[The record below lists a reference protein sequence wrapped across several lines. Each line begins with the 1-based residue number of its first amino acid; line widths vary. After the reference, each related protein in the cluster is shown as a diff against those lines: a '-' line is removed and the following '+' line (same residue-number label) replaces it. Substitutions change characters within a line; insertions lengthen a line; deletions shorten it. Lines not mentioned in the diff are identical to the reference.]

1 MQMVR
6 SVSLF
11 LYKIQVLLMLPY
23 PKCRKKPH
31 TKGKTFA
38 QITSAGYHELFDVN
52 VLKWIKQQ

>member
-11 LYKIQVLLMLPY
+11 LCKNQVLVMLPY

-31 TKGKTFA
+31 TKGKTLA